1 MLRGFFRPLL
11 CSLVLSGRIH
21 AQEVVVPH
29 ETKPEAPEQAAP
41 SSESEQTPSES
52 AAPGRTKPK
61 PRKKKESVA
70 PTLDQ
75 MHAAGALAGEGQNDR
90 PVSQPTRKGASH
102 SETAAAPTPAVS
114 TTPRPVKR
122 EAQVEQ
128 KSASRSSTPRG
139 NKLEPIGPVRPTM
152 IESGREQ
159 LSATPLPKWQRGEE
173 TPAP

>member
-1 MLRGFFRPLL
+1 MPRGFFRPLL
-11 CSLVLSGRIH
+11 WSVFLLGRIH

-41 SSESEQTPSES
+41 SSESEQAPAES
-52 AAPGRTKPK
+52 ATPARTK
-61 PRKKKESVA
+61 RKSREKKSVA

-75 MHAAGALAGEGQNDR
+75 MHSAGALAAEGQNDR
-90 PVSQPTRKGASH
+90 PVSQPARKGASH
-102 SETAAAPTPAVS
+102 SEMAAAPTPAVS

-128 KSASRSSTPRG
+128 KSASRSSTLRG
-139 NKLEPIGPVRPTM
+139 NKLEPIGPVRPTI

-159 LSATPLPKWQRGEE
+159 PSATPLPKWQRGEK